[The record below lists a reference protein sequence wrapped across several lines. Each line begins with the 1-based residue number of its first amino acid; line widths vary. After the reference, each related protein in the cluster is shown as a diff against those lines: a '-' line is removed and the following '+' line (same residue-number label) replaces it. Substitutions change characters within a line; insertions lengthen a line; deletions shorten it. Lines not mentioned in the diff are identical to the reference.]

1 MDVSTIGGLIGSL
14 GFPIVCVVMCAWF
27 IKYMYD
33 NSREDVQK
41 ANKTIDEMV
50 LKYSDLSNGLNNNTE
65 AVKNQTELL
74 LKIIEKIGDVNE

>member
-1 MDVSTIGGLIGSL
+1 MDASAISGLISSV

-50 LKYSDLSNGLNNNTE
+50 LKYSELSNGLNNNTE

-74 LKIIEKIGDVNE
+74 LKIIKKIGDV

>member
-1 MDVSTIGGLIGSL
+1 MDASAISGLISSV

-27 IKYMYD
+27 IIHMYD

-50 LKYSDLSNGLNNNTE
+50 LKYSELSNGLNNNTE

-74 LKIIEKIGDVNE
+74 LKIMEKIGDV

>member
-1 MDVSTIGGLIGSL
+1 
-14 GFPIVCVVMCAWF
+14 MCAWF

-50 LKYSDLSNGLNNNTE
+50 LKYSELSNGLNNNTE

-74 LKIIEKIGDVNE
+74 LKIIEKIGDV

>member
-1 MDVSTIGGLIGSL
+1 MDASTISGLISSV

-50 LKYSDLSNGLNNNTE
+50 LKYSELSNGLNNNTE

-74 LKIIEKIGDVNE
+74 LKIIEKIGDV